1 MAGPRLNVEPPVFTP
16 QPFGLVSVVQPV
28 DDGTSHWQNGITW
41 QSRCMSPMG
50 SSTYDECIAVTGIG
64 GAPPE
69 PSVKTENV
77 ELIDRGA
84 TPFTVYAKFDCSP
97 VGINN
102 AQKIATDALNRS
114 ESWQVERA
122 FWTGL
127 VDGKNIAFPHLAAN
141 AEVDDA
147 QGVMLQSAATIVVTG
162 AAVDIATGLGLL
174 EAQLANCYNGVGV
187 IHVPVKALPTLD
199 AWGLVKATNG
209 VLKTL
214 NGNLVAAGAGYTG
227 SSPAGVAAAS
237 GESWIYAT
245 GAVVMRRGDVKIAPL
260 RESID
265 RRNNTV
271 EMIAERTY
279 VMSWDCCHAAI
290 LVDIGVSVT

>member
-1 MAGPRLNVEPPVFTP
+1 VFAP
-16 QPFGLVSVVQPV
+16 QPYGLISVVQPV
-28 DDGTSHWQNGITW
+28 DDNTTHWLNGITW
-41 QSRCMSPMG
+41 QSRCMNPMG
-50 SSTYDECIAVTGIG
+50 SSTYDECIAVTGSG
-64 GAPPE
+64 EAPPE
-69 PSVKTENV
+69 PSTKAENV
-77 ELIDRGA
+77 ELIDRGG

-97 VGINN
+97 VGISD

-114 ESWQVERA
+114 ESWQVERV

-127 VDGKNIAFPHLAAN
+127 VDGKVIAFPHLAAA

-147 QGVMLQSAATIVVTG
+147 QGIMLQSAATIVTG
-162 AAVDIATGLGLL
+162 SPVDIATGLGLL

-187 IHVPVKALPTLD
+187 IHVPIVALPTLD
-199 AWGLVKATNG
+199 AWGLVKATTG

-214 NGNLVAAGAGYTG
+214 NGNLVSVGAGYAGT
-227 SSPAGVAAAS
+227 SPAGAAAS
-237 GESWIYAT
+237 VGTTWLYAT
-245 GAVVMRRGDVKIAPL
+245 GAIMMRRGDVKIAPS

-279 VMSWDCCHAAI
+279 VLGWDCCHAAVQ
-290 LVDIGVSVT
+290 VDIGVSTT